1 MIRYRKDVQGMAAS
15 DTTSTY
21 SARLARFVDAT
32 LRKRALEAELREL
45 QKELDELGGENGKLL
60 DDFFELGASSVKT
73 KGGTVYINS
82 QLWAGAA
89 IGDDGGSDYD
99 RTCAALVAAG
109 LGDFVQKRFN
119 AQTVSAWLREQPLDD
134 EMNPIL
140 PPELVGNIKVARVT
154 QLRFRT
160 APRKDSTD

>member
-1 MIRYRKDVQGMAAS
+1 M
-15 DTTSTY
+15 
-21 SARLARFVDAT
+21 T
-32 LRKRALEAELREL
+32 LTQRKRQLDAELREL
-45 QKELDELGGENGKLL
+45 AKELEALGGENGKLL
-60 DDFFELGASSVKT
+60 DDFFELGASSVKI

-82 QLWAGAA
+82 QLWAGAKQ
-89 IGDDGGSDYD
+89 DDITGESDYEA
-99 RTCAALVAAG
+99 TCAAMVAAG